1 MPIIKAKR
9 LRVRTSADEPW
20 KDVPAAAIKGE
31 DGKSAY
37 ELWLTQGNTGTLED
51 FFKDIG
57 GDKTG
62 LPTITEADEGRV
74 LTASGGMAVWRDLPK
89 YSGEYSVTPS
99 ADSAQT
105 LETAQKYLADNV
117 TVEKIPYYEMDNASG
132 GTTIYIGSDEEI
144 TAE

>member
-37 ELWLTQGNTGTLED
+37 ELWLEQGNTGTLED

-57 GDKTG
+57 SSGG
-62 LPTITEADEGRV
+62 IPVITEADEGRV
-74 LTASGGMAVWRDLPK
+74 LTTSGGAAVWRDLPK
-89 YSGEYSVTPS
+89 YTGEYSVTPEV
-99 ADSAQT
+99 DNAQT
-105 LETAQKYLADNV
+105 LETAGTYMTNDV
-117 TVEKIPYYEMDNASG
+117 TVKAIPDYEVSNEAG
-132 GTTIYIGSDEEI
+132 GNTFIIGKEI
-144 TAE
+144 I

>member
-9 LRVRTSADEPW
+9 LRVRTSADEQW

-37 ELWLTQGNTGTLED
+37 ELWLEQGNTGTLED

-57 GDKTG
+57 SSGG
-62 LPTITEADEGRV
+62 IPAITEADEGRV
-74 LTASGGMAVWRDLPK
+74 LTASGGAAVWRDLPK
-89 YSGEYSVTPS
+89 YTGEYSVTPS

-105 LETAQKYLADNV
+105 LETAQKYMGDNV

-144 TAE
+144 TTE